1 MHQPVEFATRVI
13 ALAVDQ
19 GEAFGDEPHLRSG
32 SFGRAR
38 RQLEGQRAQP
48 GA

>member
-1 MHQPVEFATRVI
+1 MHQPVEFATRVTE
-13 ALAVDQ
+13 LAVDQ
-19 GEAFGDEPHLRSG
+19 GEAFGDEPHMRSG

-38 RQLEGQRAQP
+38 RQLDGRRAQP